1 MKDIEESKDN
11 ATKMFKAISTLNGTI
26 RQRITVHRADGSRI
40 VNKQESVSEIRSHF
54 HSQFSNSDS
63 KAIPKHSGS
72 LRPLDQPVTSEEVE
86 AALKRMNN
94 GKSAGPDNIQV
105 ELLKHGGNAVF
116 SEIAEAIN
124 SSFSDDTSLDIGDGL
139 LIPLLKPGKPAGPT
153 TNLRPIVLLNAIR
166 KVFSIIYQRESGLT
180 EKWIHFYLSQRVDSA
195 HHVQRQMQY
204 GHLDDYAQNQ
214 YGSKK

>member
-40 VNKQESVSEIRSHF
+40 VNTQESVSEIRSHF
-54 HSQFSNSDS
+54 YSQFSNSDS

-86 AALKRMNN
+86 AALKRMKN
-94 GKSAGPDNIQV
+94 GKAAGPDNIQV

-116 SEIAEAIN
+116 SEIADAIN
-124 SSFSDDTSLDIGDGL
+124 SSFSADTSLDLGDGL
-139 LIPLLKPGKPAGPT
+139 LIPLPKPGKPAGPT
-153 TNLRPIVLLNAIR
+153 TNLRPIVLLNAFR
-166 KVFSIIYQRESGLT
+166 KVF
-180 EKWIHFYLSQRVDSA
+180 
-195 HHVQRQMQY
+195 
-204 GHLDDYAQNQ
+204 
-214 YGSKK
+214 